1 MSNQETSAKQFSY
14 GGQAVI
20 EGVMMRGAHK
30 AAVAARAP
38 NGDIHLKEIT
48 LNATLYRGR
57 IAKTPFLR
65 GLVGL
70 WDALGLGT
78 RALLWSADVAMIEGA
93 YYRVDYNGQVGW
105 MQYAPE
111 RMTLQ
116 GALDSL
122 PTFEKDPKE
131 TAITGPHLP
140 LTIAD
145 GKTVK
150 VLKHPNMDAKKLGQV
165 SGQTLN
171 ATGFMAAGQHEDI
184 FSGAGATLMI
194 AVSLAFGIGLFFVLP
209 TAAASAANE
218 YAGVGTNGA
227 NILEEI
233 IKFALFLGY
242 ILLIGQLED
251 VKRLFQYHGAEHKT
265 INAYEAGAEL
275 TPEVVQTFP
284 IEHPRCGTAFL
295 LNVIVISVI
304 LNILIGRFD
313 NNLLLLIPARVITV
327 PIVAGIAYEWLRLSA
342 KHIDKPWVRVI
353 VTPNLWL
360 QKLTTN
366 QPKLEMIEVAIAA
379 LERVLVSE
387 GIPVKESI
395 PVKETKPANLG
406 QKVPATS

>member
-1 MSNQETSAKQFSY
+1 MSSQQSSAKQFSY
-14 GGQAVI
+14 GGQAII

-30 AAVAARAP
+30 AAIAARAP

-57 IAKTPFLR
+57 IARTPFLR
-65 GLVGL
+65 GLIGL

-105 MQYAPE
+105 VQHSPDRLE
-111 RMTLQ
+111 LT
-116 GALDSL
+116 GDLDTL
-122 PTFEKDPKE
+122 PTFDEEPKTHE
-131 TAITGPHLP
+131 IGAGLP
-140 LTIAD
+140 LTIKQ

-150 VLKHPNMDAKKLGQV
+150 VLKHPNMDAKKLGQLTE
-165 SGQTLN
+165 GNLT
-171 ATGFMAAGQHEDI
+171 ATGFITSGKQEDI

-194 AVSLAFGIGLFFVLP
+194 GVSLAFGIGLFFVLP
-209 TAAASAANE
+209 TAAASAASEFAN
-218 YAGVGTNGA
+218 VGHQGA

-233 IKFALFLGY
+233 IKFGLFIGY

-265 INAYEAGAEL
+265 INAYEAGAPL

-304 LNILIGRFD
+304 LNMLIGRFD
-313 NNLLLLIPARVITV
+313 NNLLLLIPARIITV
-327 PIVAGIAYEWLRLSA
+327 PIVAGIAYEWLRLTA
-342 KHIDKPWVRVI
+342 QHIDKPWVKILVK
-353 VTPNLWL
+353 PNLWL

-366 QPKLEMIEVAIAA
+366 EPKLDMIEVAIAS

-387 GIPVKESI
+387 GLPIKESI
-395 PVKETKPANLG
+395 PVKETQAATLG
-406 QKVPATS
+406 GQVPAAS